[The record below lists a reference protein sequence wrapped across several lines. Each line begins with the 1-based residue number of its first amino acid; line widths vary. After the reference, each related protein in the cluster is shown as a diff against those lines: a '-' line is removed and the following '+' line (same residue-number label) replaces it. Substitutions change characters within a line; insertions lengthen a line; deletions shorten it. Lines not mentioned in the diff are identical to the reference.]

1 MITRAASV
9 MTATMAP
16 TTGTMTTMTT
26 MRGMMTTTKW
36 TAPTG
41 TAGGSR

>member
-9 MTATMAP
+9 MTVTMAQ
-16 TTGTMTTMTT
+16 TTGTMTT

-36 TAPTG
+36 TAPSG

>member
-1 MITRAASV
+1 MITRVASV

-16 TTGTMTTMTT
+16 TTVTMTT
-26 MRGMMTTTKW
+26 MRGMMTTTRW
-36 TAPTG
+36 TALSG